1 VAGPG
6 RAVTGT
12 SPQAAPSGP
21 ALVFVDARHGW
32 AAGSGGIFGTSD
44 GGRRWRLELRAPV
57 QVLEA
62 VDARHAWA
70 ISGTTL
76 LRTTDGAGWRTASH
90 PGLITIDFV
99 TRRHGYGLDRR
110 GRLLS
115 SSNGGVR
122 WRLVRASPA
131 QSFCATSAG
140 LWVAYLRSVWARRG
154 NRFVRVLRPRIRNS
168 FTPELRCR
176 GSAAWV
182 LYEGGTVAN
191 GLVYYVYRSQDGG
204 RRWRRVA
211 VSDPGL
217 QRFVPIPGD
226 VSELVF
232 DVVNRSDA
240 VFASS
245 CWACGYGRVQ
255 VSATVDGGA
264 HWRIGRSFQD
274 VFAEAISFQTSQV
287 GDVILGRELGR
298 PRSGAVWRTADGG
311 RHWRLVLR
319 SRAVGPP

>member
-1 VAGPG
+1 
-6 RAVTGT
+6 
-12 SPQAAPSGP
+12 
-21 ALVFVDARHGW
+21 VDARHGW
-32 AAGSGGIFGTSD
+32 ATGSGGIFDTSD

-154 NRFVRVLRPRIRNS
+154 NRFVRVLRSRIRNS

-176 GSAAWV
+176 
-182 LYEGGTVAN
+182 
-191 GLVYYVYRSQDGG
+191 GG

-264 HWRIGRSFQD
+264 HWRIGRNFQD

-287 GDVILGRELGR
+287 GYVILGRELGR